1 MQSPHVRIRTYFSV
15 SPSRTTSRLF
25 ESNSPMVW
33 QDWSLSALQWMMW
46 NLSSNWLWFW
56 SLNSGWKCSNFY
68 DLHHNMQGMKTK
80 ALFSADYIKK
90 DNLCDPKW
98 AKTRLASLGEG
109 NFQNSEKGQYDFL
122 KYIYLETVRMPTKQ
136 LWIFV
141 SLQLQSSTQLQH
153 HYSHKLHQRQPK
165 MEKATP
171 WLPPYVTILCCAPT
185 WTCFKFPCQFAI
197 PGSTRHGEWVTIEN
211 TTGTGLSRDSVVCWR
226 YLYPPSPQKSSAV
239 SKQFLHSLTFQ
250 CLFS

>member
-1 MQSPHVRIRTYFSV
+1 MWSKMGKNKTSFPWRRKFSDLWKRTI
-15 SPSRTTSRLF
+15 L
-25 ESNSPMVW
+25 
-33 QDWSLSALQWMMW
+33 
-46 NLSSNWLWFW
+46 
-56 SLNSGWKCSNFY
+56 
-68 DLHHNMQGMKTK
+68 
-80 ALFSADYIKK
+80 
-90 DNLCDPKW
+90 
-98 AKTRLASLGEG
+98 
-109 NFQNSEKGQYDFL
+109 FL
-122 KYIYLETVRMPTKQ
+122 KIYLLRNSQNAKKKNQ

-141 SLQLQSSTQLQH
+141 FLQLQSSTQLQH

-211 TTGTGLSRDSVVCWR
+211 TTGTGLSRDLVVCWR
-226 YLYPPSPQKSSAV
+226 YPYPPSPQKSSAV